1 MPSDQCRGGGDVFFL
16 AETKAGSDVG
26 TMADAPKERRN
37 LVLAKTSFSKKAASK
52 LGLTT
57 EMLLD
62 NFLGVQAKEELSY
75 DELLV
80 FWDVMGAAGTA
91 NRDAKVQ
98 MVGRELMT
106 ALLDD
111 AEEKKKLRM

>member
-1 MPSDQCRGGGDVFFL
+1 M
-16 AETKAGSDVG
+16 AE
-26 TMADAPKERRN
+26 APKERRN

-106 ALLDD
+106 ALMDD
-111 AEEKKKLRM
+111 AEEKKKLRT